1 MTTVVTSVL
10 LLFGGL
16 AFFLYGM
23 RIMSTG
29 LEMAAGSKLEALLKR
44 MTSNIFK
51 SILLGAGITIA
62 IQSSSATTV
71 MLVGLVNSGIMTL
84 NQTIGVI
91 IGANIGKTMTSWLL
105 SMTGINSDNLFVSL
119 LNPMQFSLILALI
132 GILFIMVSKSDK
144 KKNIGSIFIGFT
156 ILIYGMDMM
165 GQAVE
170 PLKGSEKFADILTMF
185 NNPIFGLL
193 VGTVITGI
201 IQSSAASVGM
211 LQTLAKN
218 GGITCGMAIPIIM
231 GANIGTCVTA
241 LLSSIGV
248 SRSAKKVSVVH
259 IFFNLIG
266 SVVCL
271 VVLYGLDI
279 FIDFAFLDMYID
291 EFGVA
296 IVHTIF
302 NIITTIMLLPFT
314 GMLEKIANI
323 IVKDTDGHEKFSF
336 VDERLIATPS
346 IAIAECNNKTIEMSQ
361 LAHDTLINAIKL
373 SENYDA
379 KLREKILAS
388 EDLLDNYEDK
398 LGTYL
403 VKLSAKSLST
413 QDSHQVS
420 KQLHTI
426 DDFERIGDHAV
437 NILKTCDEMH
447 EKKLNFSE
455 GAMRELRILKD
466 AITEILDITTKAFVE
481 HDVELAKKVEPLEQ
495 VIDVLI
501 SEIKSK
507 HIIRLQAGNCTI
519 ELGFILSDTLNNYE
533 RVSDHCSNI
542 AVALIESDRDAY
554 DVHSYLKDVK
564 NSGNVQFEQCY
575 REYSQKYRIEV

>member
-105 SMTGINSDNLFVSL
+105 SMTGIDSDNLFVSL

-144 KKNIGSIFIGFT
+144 KKNVGSIFIGFT

-193 VGTVITGI
+193 VGTVITGV

-314 GMLEKIANI
+314 GMLEKIANV

-361 LAHDTLINAIKL
+361 LAHDTLISAIKL
-373 SENYDA
+373 SEKYDT
-379 KLREKILAS
+379 KLRETILAN

-403 VKLSAKSLST
+403 VKLSAKSLSV

-447 EKKLNFSE
+447 QKKLNFSD
-455 GAMRELRILKD
+455 GANRELRILKD

-554 DVHSYLKDVK
+554 DVHSYLKEVK
-564 NSGNVQFEQCY
+564 NSGNVHFEQCY